1 MQTYN
6 QPPGADYGAA
16 YIDRGQNRQN
26 TNFVIPTQNRFAP
39 ISEWVGMSMGVDTNN
54 AQMEWE
60 MAQSKRKRY
69 NTGLQDSFSA
79 LSVDDKLSNM
89 FQKLENLERTNSSI
103 ESIARGMNATKVQ
116 VEHISRRADNHEQC
130 LKVLAY
136 KSIDLEARSR
146 RNNLLFHGLAESKN
160 ENCIE
165 LLRNFLWNEMGIDLD
180 DYYVERA
187 HRLGSLYKAR
197 QRNQDRNPRRPIIV
211 AFGQHSQT
219 NIIIESAY
227 MLKGTNFSVTRDY
240 PIEIVTARRNLMP
253 LYKEHRKNRNNRV
266 SLEFPA
272 RLVVNGKTVADS
284 FPDWYTVL
292 QRDRYQMVHSLN
304 IFTSQQS
311 TQGIGGPQPQ
321 TENQFSSVA
330 PLPSTQ
336 TTEQHVY
343 QPTRAESPQPQL
355 TRTYAQAAS
364 AVPQINT
371 CPATQ
376 STTQSTA
383 SVTVPSNVPRYTSVN
398 AGNQSRNQIRNG
410 TIDNSH
416 HDDQCGSVNTT
427 NFQGDNVIANGPPSF
442 TQL

>member
-1 MQTYN
+1 
-6 QPPGADYGAA
+6 
-16 YIDRGQNRQN
+16 
-26 TNFVIPTQNRFAP
+26 
-39 ISEWVGMSMGVDTNN
+39 MGVDTNN

-69 NTGLQDSFSA
+69 NTGMQDSFSA

-103 ESIARGMNATKVQ
+103 ESIARGMNATKAQ
-116 VEHISRRADNHEQC
+116 VEVITRRADSHEQC

-146 RNNLLFHGLAESKN
+146 RNNLLFHWLAESKN

-165 LLRNFLWNEMGIDLD
+165 LLRDFLRNEMGIDLD
-180 DYYVERA
+180 EYYVERA

-211 AFGQHSQT
+211 AVGQHSQT

-240 PIEIVTARRNLMP
+240 PIEIVTARRNLMS
-253 LYKEHRKNRNNRV
+253 LYKEHRQNRNNKV

-292 QRDRYQMVHSLN
+292 QRDRYQMVQSLN
-304 IFTSQQS
+304 NFTPQQS
-311 TQGIGGPQPQ
+311 TQGIGGLQPQ
-321 TENQFSSVA
+321 AANQFACAAPSSGI
-330 PLPSTQ
+330 Q
-336 TTEQHVY
+336 TAEHRVY
-343 QPTRAESPQPQL
+343 QL
-355 TRTYAQAAS
+355 TRLKAHNRS
-364 AVPQINT
+364 
-371 CPATQ
+371 
-376 STTQSTA
+376 
-383 SVTVPSNVPRYTSVN
+383 
-398 AGNQSRNQIRNG
+398 
-410 TIDNSH
+410 
-416 HDDQCGSVNTT
+416 
-427 NFQGDNVIANGPPSF
+427 
-442 TQL
+442 